1 MNGDDLTRV
10 DYLKKEYGHF
20 KTVNKERQFIPLVPQ
35 PSPDSILELHRNY
48 STLKLESTYKRRVS
62 YFGKIPSSLTNIIP
76 IAVVEYTCKFPG
88 RAPHRKSTKLTQDYI
103 RTPANVMEKI
113 GNLTQG
119 NQQSRLIY
127 NKLILES
134 DTVCDGPKNLKQIYN
149 KKYYDKTSKTT
160 GYTSNFAD
168 QLQQITN
175 MIHEHPMIQ
184 QVHHSKGY
192 YAFHYLV
199 HN

>member
-1 MNGDDLTRV
+1 MEEIYLAEKKKRKKKSEYSDDCGAWNSASGAIPKSFYVVNGDDLTRV

-20 KTVNKERQFIPLVPQ
+20 KTVNKKRQFIPLVPQ

-76 IAVVEYTCKFPG
+76 IAVVEYTGKFPG

-119 NQQSRLIY
+119 NQQPRLIY

-134 DTVCDGPKNLKQIYN
+134 DSVRWTQKPEANLQ
-149 KKYYDKTSKTT
+149 
-160 GYTSNFAD
+160 
-168 QLQQITN
+168 
-175 MIHEHPMIQ
+175 
-184 QVHHSKGY
+184 
-192 YAFHYLV
+192 
-199 HN
+199 